1 MSLMGLRLDE
11 LDGDSSTTC
20 REDAWGL
27 SLTDASVSIL
37 GGWGGGGV
45 SDCTCVKPTAADTRP
60 AVSASRRKV
69 SGYSPSPHHS
79 LSLSQ
84 TLWSGPCHRHCGP
97 GWVDMSLSQ
106 TLWPWVCWH
115 VLVTD
120 TVALGVLTCP
130 CHRHCGPGCVDMSL
144 SQTLWPWVG
153 WHVLVTD
160 TVALGVL
167 TCPCHRHCGPGCVDM
182 SLSQTLWPWVGWHVL
197 VTDTVAL
204 GGLTCPCHRH
214 CGPGWVDMSLSQ
226 TLWPWVG
233 WHVLVTDTVAL
244 GVLTCPCH
252 RHCGPGWVDM
262 SLSQTLWPWVC
273 WHVLVTDTV
282 ALGGLTCP
290 CHRHCGPGWVDM
302 WDHCWHC
309 SCPVTSGG
317 VGAYGSKMLT
327 RQTELDLWIPA
338 ADGGM
343 LWWFSGCYLISGCQL
358 SPAGITALGHL
369 CRGYL
374 NTPPI
379 LSIWGCPSIAASKIN
394 GGAPPL

>member
-69 SGYSPSPHHS
+69 SGYSPSPRHS
-79 LSLSQ
+79 LSLS
-84 TLWSGPCHRHCGP
+84 
-97 GWVDMSLSQ
+97 LSH
-106 TLWPWVCWH
+106 TLWP
-115 VLVTD
+115 
-120 TVALGVLTCP
+120 G
-130 CHRHCGPGCVDMSL
+130 
-144 SQTLWPWVG
+144 
-153 WHVLVTD
+153 
-160 TVALGVL
+160 
-167 TCPCHRHCGPGCVDM
+167 
-182 SLSQTLWPWVGWHVL
+182 
-197 VTDTVAL
+197 
-204 GGLTCPCHRH
+204 PCHRH

-282 ALGGLTCP
+282 ALSVLTCPCHRHCGPGWVDMSLSQTLWPWVGWHVLVTDTVALGGLTCPCHRHCGPGCVDMSLSQTLWPWVGWHVLVTDTVALGALTCP

-327 RQTELDLWIPA
+327 RQTELALWIPA

-374 NTPPI
+374 NTP
-379 LSIWGCPSIAASKIN
+379 LSYQSE
-394 GGAPPL
+394 GAPR